1 MRCGGR
7 EQSILELLQE
17 IKENL
22 LLENRAGQ
30 KSKEIKGKHS
40 GSRNLPLEEKTELQM
55 SDVNLAATIRANS
68 GYFRTGRENI
78 DSLEIRLK
86 RYRRKQQMSILFV
99 VDASRS
105 QGNRERLAF
114 VKGAVLEILKKA
126 YTECSKAGVIVFGNK
141 QAQVALPFTKSV
153 EFAAKQMEQLTAKGN
168 TPLAEGIRLAVT
180 TLIQEKRKYPESL
193 QMMVLLTDGKCN
205 YDSKEGTPFKL
216 ALNEAGELK
225 RNHLPVLVVD
235 TENSV
240 FGMGLAKKIA
250 KAAGGKYVE
259 MV

>member
-30 KSKEIKGKHS
+30 KFKEIKGKHS

-126 YTECSKAGVIVFGNK
+126 YTECSKAGVIVF
-141 QAQVALPFTKSV
+141 VALPFTKSV

>member
-17 IKENL
+17 MKESL
-22 LLENRAGQ
+22 LLENRSGQ
-30 KSKEIKGKHS
+30 KLRETKGKHS
-40 GSRNLPLEEKTELQM
+40 GSRNLPPGEKTELRM
-55 SDVNLAATIRANS
+55 ADIDLAATIRANP
-68 GYFRTGRENI
+68 GYFRAGREDV

-114 VKGAVLEILKKA
+114 VKGTVLEILKKA
-126 YTECSKAGVIVFGNK
+126 YTERSKAGVIVFGNK

-180 TLIQEKRKYPESL
+180 TLIQEKRKYPENL

-216 ALNEAGELK
+216 ALEAATELK

-240 FGMGLAKKIA
+240 FGMGLAKKLA
-250 KAAGGKYVE
+250 KAAGGRYVE

>member
-30 KSKEIKGKHS
+30 KFKEIKGKHS

-86 RYRRKQQMSILFV
+86 RYRRKQQMSILSS
-99 VDASRS
+99 ALGEYQQSM
-105 QGNRERLAF
+105 Q
-114 VKGAVLEILKKA
+114 
-126 YTECSKAGVIVFGNK
+126 VF
-141 QAQVALPFTKSV
+141 QAQAAQQGQVTMQSV
-153 EFAAKQMEQLTAKGN
+153 DSC
-168 TPLAEGIRLAVT
+168 
-180 TLIQEKRKYPESL
+180 IQC
-193 QMMVLLTDGKCN
+193 V
-205 YDSKEGTPFKL
+205 
-216 ALNEAGELK
+216 ELYMQY
-225 RNHLPVLVVD
+225 R
-235 TENSV
+235 
-240 FGMGLAKKIA
+240 
-250 KAAGGKYVE
+250 
-259 MV
+259 